1 MPKIKT
7 YAAPAD
13 DPNTAKSDQMLH
25 YLLENKGQEL
35 YDNLSGTTK
44 SHIDPKLFDN
54 ALGQVESQLGKF
66 QNHEDWKIQE
76 IKDMKTYNC
85 PLNFENGKAVLV
97 IAYDNEGKIL
107 IFNMV
112 PPEAIRM

>member
-1 MPKIKT
+1 
-7 YAAPAD
+7 
-13 DPNTAKSDQMLH
+13 
-25 YLLENKGQEL
+25 
-35 YDNLSGTTK
+35 
-44 SHIDPKLFDN
+44 
-54 ALGQVESQLGKF
+54 
-66 QNHEDWKIQE
+66 
-76 IKDMKTYNC
+76 MKTYNC